1 MNNIDP
7 NTGEVIP
14 RGNSPRFQLWL
25 AFFAF
30 ATIVMGSAVEV
41 KNKEEET
48 SSNSRWAVF
57 CSSFSFATTGVV
69 TAMHLSSKFSHYVV
83 GTKIEGVLTLVLAA
97 FWSATVSVVA
107 NASNGL
113 AIDPTSKENTIVN
126 GNLYYFSWAG
136 FVTSIL
142 LLVSY
147 LRSVFGVDVYGEVK
161 NRANRLMLWAGFL
174 ACQMVVMGA
183 SANAQNAECT
193 AFDDDTA
200 YYDSRAFCGR
210 TKFGIIVGAIGTVI
224 ALCVVAMKMLT
235 QISPLVIEGVLS
247 LVLCVMNGFGVAYLT
262 SPQGPGS
269 AIGNLYYFTWLSWLC
284 SFMLIASVYEDY
296 QDAGNT
302 NSEEGENKVDGDIP
316 VETIGS
322 VEDV

>member
-1 MNNIDP
+1 M
-7 NTGEVIP
+7 
-14 RGNSPRFQLWL
+14 
-25 AFFAF
+25 
-30 ATIVMGSAVEV
+30 
-41 KNKEEET
+41 
-48 SSNSRWAVF
+48 
-57 CSSFSFATTGVV
+57 
-69 TAMHLSSKFSHYVV
+69 
-83 GTKIEGVLTLVLAA
+83 
-97 FWSATVSVVA
+97 
-107 NASNGL
+107 
-113 AIDPTSKENTIVN
+113 
-126 GNLYYFSWAG
+126 
-136 FVTSIL
+136 TSIL

-210 TKFGIIVGAIGTVI
+210 TKFGIIVGAIGTAI
-224 ALCVVAMKMLT
+224 ALCIVAMKMLT

-247 LVLCVMNGFGVAYLT
+247 LILCVMNGFGVAYLT

>member
-1 MNNIDP
+1 
-7 NTGEVIP
+7 
-14 RGNSPRFQLWL
+14 
-25 AFFAF
+25 
-30 ATIVMGSAVEV
+30 
-41 KNKEEET
+41 
-48 SSNSRWAVF
+48 
-57 CSSFSFATTGVV
+57 
-69 TAMHLSSKFSHYVV
+69 
-83 GTKIEGVLTLVLAA
+83 
-97 FWSATVSVVA
+97 
-107 NASNGL
+107 
-113 AIDPTSKENTIVN
+113 
-126 GNLYYFSWAG
+126 
-136 FVTSIL
+136 
-142 LLVSY
+142 
-147 LRSVFGVDVYGEVK
+147 
-161 NRANRLMLWAGFL
+161 
-174 ACQMVVMGA
+174 MVVMGA

-210 TKFGIIVGAIGTVI
+210 TKFGIIVGAIGTAI
-224 ALCVVAMKMLT
+224 ALCIVAMKMLT

-247 LVLCVMNGFGVAYLT
+247 LILCVMNGFGVAYLT